1 VLPIAAGGRKTLPG
15 MAFLFAPAPAAR
27 PRDGHRTIGFLL
39 IYAAAYT
46 GGVMGYLPLL
56 TLLLPIKIEAVA
68 GGGRLSLFAA
78 TVIGGAVAASLSNIL
93 FGWLSDRSVEAGRG
107 RRRWMGGGL
116 VASALSY
123 LFIAAAAT
131 PGTIIVATIVFQTA
145 LNAMLAPLAAIMA
158 DEVPDT
164 QKGFAGALLAFANPA
179 ASGMLAILVSIRA
192 FGEPAQLAI
201 VVIAFATCVTPLLLS
216 RPRPVPIV
224 LEPRAKVISRRRDLA
239 AIWGARLFMQI
250 AGAVLSLYLL
260 YYFES
265 IASHEPSRDLASHVS
280 NLLAISFIL
289 PLPIVILVG
298 RLSDRLDRR
307 KPFLLA
313 AAMVAAIGL
322 LGMAFARDWT
332 MGAVAFC
339 LRSIGSAVF
348 LLLQATFSM
357 QLLPDPRHRGR
368 DLGLINLTNTMPN
381 VIGTVLTWLLATPDD
396 FRPLMLALVALAV
409 CAGLCVLGVRGRR

>member
-1 VLPIAAGGRKTLPG
+1 
-15 MAFLFAPAPAAR
+15 MAFPFTSALAAR
-27 PRDGHRTIGFLL
+27 PRDGYRSIGFLL

-46 GGVMGYLPLL
+46 GGVMGYLPFL

-68 GGGRLSLFAA
+68 GDGRLGLFAA

-107 RRRWMGGGL
+107 RRGWMGGGL
-116 VASALSY
+116 ASTALSY
-123 LFIAAAAT
+123 VFIAAAAT
-131 PGTIIVATIVFQTA
+131 PGTIIVATILFQIA

-164 QKGFAGALLAFANPA
+164 QKGFAGALLALANPA
-179 ASGMLAILVSIRA
+179 ASGMLAVLVSIRA
-192 FGEPAQLAI
+192 FGAPAQLAI

-216 RPRPVPIV
+216 RSRPVPVI
-224 LEPRAKVISRRRDLA
+224 LEPRSKVISRRRDLA
-239 AIWGARLFMQI
+239 AVWGARLFMQI
-250 AGAVLSLYLL
+250 ADAVLSLYLL

-265 IASHEPSRDLASHVS
+265 ITWRDPFRDLASHVS
-280 NLLAISFIL
+280 TLLTLSFIL

-307 KPFLLA
+307 KPFLVA

-322 LGMAFARDWT
+322 LGMAFARDWE
-332 MGAVAFC
+332 MGAIAFC

-368 DLGLINLTNTMPN
+368 DLGFINLTNTIPN
-381 VIGTVLTWLLATPDD
+381 VIGTVLTWFLATPDD
-396 FRPLMLALVALAV
+396 FRPLMLALVAMAF
-409 CAGLCVLGVRGRR
+409 CAGFCVLGVRGRR